1 MFLRCEAWEH
11 FLCCV
16 LCILLTL
23 LVSPCFS
30 GSLAALVVGA
40 LLRKGG

>member
-1 MFLRCEAWEH
+1 MFLRSEAWEH
-11 FLCCV
+11 FFMLCFV
-16 LCILLTL
+16 YLLTL